1 VNAPHRRLALAAGA
15 LAAGLAAAP
24 AAFGATAPF
33 AVQVG
38 AFDGPNAADLQGFY
52 PRNAVIRAGDSLT
65 FKFGGFHTVAIPAR
79 GKKPPGPVAPFGG
92 LTPPTNDAA
101 GAPYWFSGQPLFG
114 LNGAAF
120 GPSKSTTYTGRNF
133 VSSGARDSGKFTVK
147 FTKAGVYKVYCA
159 LHPKMQGK
167 VTVLAKKRTPPSGA
181 VQKRAGAA
189 QRAADKASVK
199 RLLKQAK
206 SQTATGATVLL
217 GTGSSRVS
225 IYQFFPAA
233 RTVPVGT
240 TVTFRMS
247 GRNEIHTAT
256 FGPTAYVDAVQAK
269 AFEGPP
275 TAPIDSEGFY
285 PSDPPPAVPS
295 LTPTTHGNGFV
306 NSGVLTDPGIPG
318 AKAFRIKFDA
328 PGAYEFRCLVHPFMR
343 GTITV
348 A

>member
-1 VNAPHRRLALAAGA
+1 VRLAPFIASVLVSTNA
-15 LAAGLAAAP
+15 LG
-24 AAFGATAPF
+24 APF

-38 AFDGPNAADLQGFY
+38 AFDGPNSADLQGFY

-65 FKFGGFHTVAIPAR
+65 FSFGGFHTVAIPAK

-92 LTPPTNDAA
+92 VTPPTNDAA
-101 GAPYWFSGQPLFG
+101 GAPYWFVGQPLFG

-120 GPSKSTTYTGRNF
+120 APGKSTTYTGRNF

-159 LHPKMQGK
+159 LHPQMRGK
-167 VTVLAKKRTPPSGA
+167 VTVLAKTKTPPSGA
-181 VQKRAGAA
+181 VQKRAGAGQGGA
-189 QRAADKASVK
+189 GRASGK
-199 RLLKQAK
+199 RILKQAK
-206 SQTATGATVLL
+206 SQTATGATVLMGA
-217 GTGSSRVS
+217 GTSRVS
-225 IYQFFPAA
+225 IYNFFPSK

-256 FGPTAYVDAVQAK
+256 FGPTAYVDNVQKA

-275 TAPIDSEGFY
+275 TAPIASEGFY
-285 PSDPPPAVPS
+285 PSDAPGTIPS

-306 NSGVLTDPGIPG
+306 NTGFLTDPGIPG
-318 AKAFRIKFDA
+318 AKSFKIKFDA
-328 PGAYEFRCLVHPFMR
+328 PGTYEFRCLVHPFMR
-343 GTITV
+343 GMVTV